1 MVQVE
6 KLEELTIAV
15 LKHKHGKYKQAS
27 NSIFYFPA
35 SSKIE
40 HAS

>member
-15 LKHKHGKYKQAS
+15 WSTSIVKYKQAS

>member
-15 LKHKHGKYKQAS
+15 LKHKHGKVQAS
-27 NSIFYFPA
+27 KQQHFLLSCFF
-35 SSKIE
+35 KD
-40 HAS
+40 

>member
-1 MVQVE
+1 LLCWSTSMV
-6 KLEELTIAV
+6 
-15 LKHKHGKYKQAS
+15 KYKQAS